1 MLEIKNLTK
10 KYQYNVLSNISF
22 TVNKGEFIT
31 VLGPSGTGKS
41 TLLNCISGF
50 DTEFS
55 GDILLN
61 QNNVNKVPSN
71 KRNIGM
77 VFQNYSLFPH
87 MTAIENVEFPL
98 KIKKMSSSIPAM
110 RMLDKLGLTAHY
122 YKYPKQLSGGQ
133 QQRVALA
140 RAFVYKPDLILLD
153 EPLGSLDL
161 LLRNE
166 LQNVIKNLHKEEKNT
181 FIYVTHDITE
191 AFYLSDK
198 ILLLN
203 NGEIQ
208 QFDTPLNI
216 YKYPQNDFVKE
227 FIHKGLQHIT
237 KLHGLLT

>member
-1 MLEIKNLTK
+1 MLEIRNLTK
-10 KYQYNVLSNISF
+10 KYQYNVLSDVSF
-22 TVNKGEFIT
+22 TVNQGEFIT

-50 DTEFS
+50 DTEFI
-55 GDILLN
+55 GDIFLDR
-61 QNNVNKVPSN
+61 QNINKVPSN

-87 MTAIENVEFPL
+87 MTALENVEFPL
-98 KIKKMSSSIPAM
+98 KLRKSFSSIPAM
-110 RMLDKLGLTAHY
+110 KMLDKLGLTSHY
-122 YKYPKQLSGGQ
+122 NKYPTQLSGGQ

-140 RAFVYKPDLILLD
+140 RALVYKPNLILLD

-166 LQNVIKNLHKEEKNT
+166 MQTIIKELHIKEKNT

-203 NGEIQ
+203 DGKVQ
-208 QFDTPLNI
+208 QFDTPSNL
-216 YKYPQNDFVKE
+216 YKHPQNDFVKD
-227 FIHKGLQHIT
+227 FIQKGLQHIT
-237 KLHGLLT
+237 KLQDLLV